1 MPFQIDEMNRKDFYV
16 TADDVG
22 IIESVDRAVEKL
34 INKGIVNNIS
44 IFINSELDYS
54 WIKKYSSHLNISLH
68 LTFSYG
74 KPLSDKKF
82 VPALIDNKG
91 YFKKPIKPLNGTSKE
106 IEKSI
111 ERYLLFLEK
120 EVPEIQLERECLA
133 QFKRFC
139 EEFGRKPDF
148 INVHHDLD
156 KAKKICNVIK
166 RCLPTFPTRQML
178 LQNQKWGGCFYDFYP
193 EDLTF
198 SQVYRKITDMLEV
211 AHKINQEKNVPVE
224 VIFHPAYFSV
234 ELQQFSSYAKARE
247 KEYDVLIKL

>member
-91 YFKKPIKPLNGTSKE
+91 YFKKPIKPFQSMVTHPL
-106 IEKSI
+106 
-111 ERYLLFLEK
+111 R
-120 EVPEIQLERECLA
+120 R
-133 QFKRFC
+133 
-139 EEFGRKPDF
+139 
-148 INVHHDLD
+148 
-156 KAKKICNVIK
+156 
-166 RCLPTFPTRQML
+166 TFHIS
-178 LQNQKWGGCFYDFYP
+178 
-193 EDLTF
+193 
-198 SQVYRKITDMLEV
+198 SQ
-211 AHKINQEKNVPVE
+211 KINCCTCANGNFCI
-224 VIFHPAYFSV
+224 IF
-234 ELQQFSSYAKARE
+234 
-247 KEYDVLIKL
+247 